1 MIAVAVPREGFRRPF
16 QDMVSEAENMS
27 DEKKPNQRDRDSEL
41 EREIQ
46 LGREFSLAEAIGRLG
61 GGDLLKGDS
70 PVPRKRQAEFE
81 VERYLEQN
89 LIDSAGAL
97 EAVLL
102 RRVRNSEMFLQRGPE
117 NPLATLALLTEH
129 ILNSEPLL
137 QGFVTEV
144 DREWGRMF
152 LERPHLQQAGSQPD
166 ADDPYTFS
174 SVRRTLSNLVRK
186 LRDA

>member
-1 MIAVAVPREGFRRPF
+1 MNAVAVPHAELRPA
-16 QDMVSEAENMS
+16 VPGIVCKAEIMS
-27 DEKKPNQRDRDSEL
+27 DKKQPKQSEEDSKL
-41 EREIQ
+41 QREIQ

-89 LIDSAGAL
+89 LFDSEGAL
-97 EAVLL
+97 EVVLL

-117 NPLATLALLTEH
+117 KPLATLALLTEH
-129 ILNSEPLL
+129 ILNSDTLL
-137 QGFVTEV
+137 QDFVTEV

-152 LERPHLQQAGSQPD
+152 LERPHLQQAGSPPD

-174 SVRRTLSNLVRK
+174 SVRRTLSNLVGK
-186 LRDA
+186 LRKE